1 MVNPIKPMV
10 KTEDL
15 AISLGRRM
23 ARQRERLIGMTDE
36 ERAWRAQYLKDQ
48 ILDPSEPV
56 IPPNYYKE
64 RYNPIR
70 RFYRAPMDK
79 FENMLVPLVG
89 PSIADGLRHITA
101 KSIMGIIGVYATW
114 YYFKYNRH
122 DWTKSGGWRV
132 SFSRTVQFPS
142 DPDFP
147 NVHIKCKGNEFSQY
161 GFDKSPI

>member
-1 MVNPIKPMV
+1 MKGPPQTSEEM
-10 KTEDL
+10 
-15 AISLGRRM
+15 AIILGRRM
-23 ARQRERLIGMTDE
+23 VRQRERLIGMTDE
-36 ERAWRAQYLKDQ
+36 ERAWRAQFLKDQ

-70 RFYRAPMDK
+70 RFYRAPLDK

-89 PSIADGLRHITA
+89 NTWADGLRHLTA
-101 KSIMGIIGVYATW
+101 KSIMGIIGIYATW

-122 DWTKSGGWRV
+122 DWTRSGGWRV
-132 SFSRTVQFPS
+132 SFSRTTQFPS
-142 DPDFP
+142 DPGFP
-147 NVHIKCKGNEFSQY
+147 NVHIKRKGNEFSQY